1 MSYSN
6 LNGSRIGKYMIR
18 TLRNSFLFSLALM
31 MLAVPSFAQETQT
44 RVIDEVVAQV
54 NDGVITLS
62 RIRREMQE
70 IVESYVAEG
79 KSRAEA
85 ERMVEEKQG
94 ELIAQLINEEL
105 LMQRGKEINI
115 DPEVEAMINQRFV
128 EIMKQYNMTTVDA
141 LMQEMERGGNDPRA
155 LREGWRRQLTRER
168 VIQREVDAKIYW
180 DASAKQLRDYFEANK
195 SKFTK
200 PETVSL
206 SELYLGFA
214 GRDERAVKEK
224 ADRLVRELRSGGN
237 WDQIVKDN
245 GDTPVVTEGSG
256 KIEDLVVKD
265 IVELISKP
273 LQGLKAGDV
282 TDPIRIDDTGVAILR
297 VDARKAASSESFFDE
312 NTVRMAIMSEKAP
325 DERKKFMSK
334 LREDAY
340 IKISDTYRPIVSPI
354 LFADERKDK
363 PAGK

>member
-1 MSYSN
+1 MSYSVFDTY
-6 LNGSRIGKYMIR
+6 RPGKFMFRSIK
-18 TLRNSFLFSLALM
+18 NSLLFTLALTL
-31 MLAVPSFAQETQT
+31 LALPGLAQETQT

-62 RIRREMQE
+62 RVRREMQE
-70 IVESYVAEG
+70 VIESYVAEG

-85 ERMVEEKQG
+85 QRLVEEKQG

-105 LMQRGKEINI
+105 LMQKGKEINLDSEI
-115 DPEVEAMINQRFV
+115 EAMINQRFV

-141 LMQEMERGGNDPRA
+141 LYAEMERGGNDPRA

-195 SKFTK
+195 SKFTR
-200 PETVSL
+200 PETISF
-206 SELYLGFA
+206 SELFLGFA

-224 ADRLVRELRSGGN
+224 AERLVREIRAGAA
-237 WDQIVKDN
+237 WDQVVKDN
-245 GDTPVVTEGSG
+245 GDTPVVTDG
-256 KIEDLVVKD
+256 KGKAEDLVTKD
-265 IVELISKP
+265 IVEIISKP
-273 LQGLKAGDV
+273 LEGLKPGDI
-282 TDPIRIDDTGVAILR
+282 TAPIVIDDMGVVILR

-312 NTVRMAIMSEKAP
+312 NAVRMAITSEKAP
-325 DERKKFMSK
+325 NERKKFMSK
-334 LREDAY
+334 LRGDAY

-354 LFADERKDK
+354 LFADERTDK
-363 PAGK
+363 PSGR